1 VVISEYGVCF
11 AFYACYLFILE
22 EIEVMK
28 GSSKQNWNGAV
39 PHDLSGYHGQNSE
52 VILSSYKVPS

>member
-1 VVISEYGVCF
+1 
-11 AFYACYLFILE
+11 
-22 EIEVMK
+22 MK